1 MTATPPPVDD
11 AAPKPLPWRLAGQ
24 VALVFGISRLL
35 VFALGVRFDAAPLG
49 YYVQYA
55 DPALLQHDL
64 WRTLAVLH
72 SQPPLFNLFLGLVL
86 QAAGPAAPVVFWAC
100 FLVCGL
106 LLTEVIALALAALG
120 LDHRRVLLLT
130 ALWCA
135 YPPAIVYEH
144 WLFYTLPVTAALTG
158 LVWSLYLL
166 ARDGR
171 RRHTVAVGL
180 LLVVVPLTRSLFHLA
195 WLLGVA
201 GLACW
206 QLHDRRRRLVPA
218 VAVAV
223 LVVGGWY
230 TKNLVWFGT
239 FGASS
244 WAPFS
249 LAKLTTAQ
257 LAPPVRAAARQS
269 GALSPLA
276 EVPPLAP
283 PTWYPA
289 ELRATPPTG
298 WPGLDQVSKSTGD
311 FNLNHAVY
319 LRLAPIYAADA
330 RWVIRHQPT
339 CYLRAVGRAWASFF
353 ASGADYPL
361 TRGNLQRLGPLGETG
376 RLIPL
381 VAPLVYLVLLPALA
395 WAAWRRP
402 ADTPA
407 ARAERLL
414 LLTVAFNVA
423 WVALVGNALEL
434 GENFRFRF
442 NGDPSALLALGCWW
456 QRLTAPKH

>member
-1 MTATPPPVDD
+1 MTADQPPGNDLTRAD
-11 AAPKPLPWRLAGQ
+11 LPWRLAQQ
-24 VALVFGISRLL
+24 VAVVFAVSRLL
-35 VFALGVRFDAAPLG
+35 AWSLGVRFDAAPLG

-55 DPALLQHDL
+55 DPVLLQHDL

-72 SQPPLFNLFLGLVL
+72 SQPPLFNLFLGVVL
-86 QAAGPAAPVVFWAC
+86 QVAGPAAPVVFWAC
-100 FLVCGL
+100 FLLCGL
-106 LLTEVIALALAALG
+106 LLTETIALALAALG
-120 LDHRRVLLLT
+120 LDRRRVLLLT

-135 YPPAIVYEH
+135 YPSAIVYEH

-171 RRHTVAVGL
+171 RRHAVAVGL

-206 QLHDRRRRLVPA
+206 QLPDRRRRLVPA

-230 TKNLVWFGT
+230 AKNLVWFGT

-249 LAKLTTAQ
+249 LAKLTTTQ
-257 LAPPVRAAARQS
+257 LEPAVRAAAQQT
-269 GALSPLA
+269 GELSPLA

-289 ELRATPPTG
+289 ELRATPLTG
-298 WPGLDQVSKSTGD
+298 WPELDQVSKSTGD

-319 LRLAPIYAADA
+319 LRLAPVYARDA
-330 RWVIRHQPT
+330 RWVLRHRPAG
-339 CYLRAVGRAWASFF
+339 YLRAVGHAWLSFF
-353 ASGADYPL
+353 ATGAGYPL
-361 TRGNLQRLGPLGETG
+361 TRGNLQRLGPLGETV
-376 RLIPL
+376 RLVPL
-381 VAPLVYLVLLPALA
+381 VAPLVYLVLLPALVR
-395 WAAWRRP
+395 AAWRRP

-414 LLTVAFNVA
+414 LLTVTLNVV
-423 WVALVGNALEL
+423 WVAVVGNALEL

-442 NGDPSALLALGCWW
+442 NCDPGALLAVGIWW
-456 QRLTAPKH
+456 LRRTAPDR